1 MHSRGVRRSRVG
13 DRVAMHIIDR
23 YAYTNAIR
31 ELDPAQKGGLALIA
45 IILCLALDQPAVGVL
60 TLGWMF
66 ALAVLW
72 ARVPALVFGRA
83 LLAEAPFLLLSLLGV
98 ALSVSL
104 APLAAPAV
112 QLGPLWL
119 GSSAESLAMATRLF
133 TRALGCAAAL
143 NFLILTTPLLDLIEL
158 LRRLR
163 VPETLI
169 DLMSLTYRAIF
180 VLLESLQRM
189 TTAQATRLGYS
200 GPWRAMR
207 SAGLLGSQLFLDAY
221 RRSQRLQMSLE
232 SRGLSG
238 PLRVLPLDYRRD
250 RRARWIG
257 AALAASLLLVG
268 AWR

>member
-1 MHSRGVRRSRVG
+1 
-13 DRVAMHIIDR
+13 MHIIDR
-23 YAYTNAIR
+23 YAYSNAIR

-45 IILCLALDQPAVGVL
+45 LLLCLALNQPAVGLL

-66 ALAVLW
+66 ALNTLW
-72 ARVPALVFGRA
+72 ARVPASVFGRA
-83 LLAEAPFLLLSLLGV
+83 LLAEAPFLLLSLVGV
-98 ALSVSL
+98 AVSVSL
-104 APLAAPAV
+104 SPPLMPAV
-112 QLGPLWL
+112 RIGPLWL
-119 GSSAESLAMATRLF
+119 GSNAESVALATRLF

-189 TTAQATRLGYS
+189 ATAQDARLGYA
-200 GPWRAMR
+200 GPWRALR

-221 RRSQRLQMSLE
+221 RRSQRLQMALE
-232 SRGLSG
+232 SRGLAG

-250 RRARWIG
+250 RRARWFG
-257 AALAASLLLVG
+257 AALAASLLLAG